1 MNIVY
6 ITIQTRYD
14 IPKDY
19 IHAHRDIV
27 NAMLPPS
34 MSTITGFM
42 SNMFPD
48 PSKPGVITLL

>member
-6 ITIQTRYD
+6 ITIQTSHV

-19 IHAHRDIV
+19 IHAHRDVV
-27 NAMLPPS
+27 NAIMPPS
-34 MSTITGFM
+34 MPTITGFM